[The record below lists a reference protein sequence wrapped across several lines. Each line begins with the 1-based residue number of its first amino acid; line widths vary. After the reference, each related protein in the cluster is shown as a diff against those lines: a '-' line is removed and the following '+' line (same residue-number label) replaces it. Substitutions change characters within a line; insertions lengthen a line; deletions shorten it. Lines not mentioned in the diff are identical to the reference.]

1 MGCWGITA
9 FESDEGLDAV
19 EFIRESI
26 PEDGKLELETLVE
39 TLKRDSWNAP
49 PEVETAGSHTSVM
62 VLAELMLKFVD
73 GDVKSLDSEEDWN
86 REEHQFCSVTSFTA
100 SKETVHWIRNYLFD
114 TLHHVKKHAG
124 SQTEDGGKW
133 GGWFEEK
140 NWIGWQEHM
149 TELVSRL
156 DTLLESSEAEIELIT
171 LQRPKYQEME
181 NNREAEHPLQN
192 QFGL

>member
-1 MGCWGITA
+1 M
-9 FESDEGLDAV
+9 
-19 EFIRESI
+19 
-26 PEDGKLELETLVE
+26 
-39 TLKRDSWNAP
+39 
-49 PEVETAGSHTSVM
+49 
-62 VLAELMLKFVD
+62 
-73 GDVKSLDSEEDWN
+73 DSE
-86 REEHQFCSVTSFTA
+86 
-100 SKETVHWIRNYLFD
+100 LFA

>member
-1 MGCWGITA
+1 M
-9 FESDEGLDAV
+9 
-19 EFIRESI
+19 
-26 PEDGKLELETLVE
+26 E

-73 GDVKSLDSEEDWN
+73 GDVKSLDSEEDGIERSIN
-86 REEHQFCSVTSFTA
+86 FCSVTSFNTA

-133 GGWFEEK
+133 G
-140 NWIGWQEHM
+140 
-149 TELVSRL
+149 
-156 DTLLESSEAEIELIT
+156 D
-171 LQRPKYQEME
+171 
-181 NNREAEHPLQN
+181 
-192 QFGL
+192 GLRKRTGLAGRSI

>member
-1 MGCWGITA
+1 MKNGKEKTMIMVSTRP
-9 FESDEGLDAV
+9 GLDS
-19 EFIRESI
+19 R
-26 PEDGKLELETLVE
+26 
-39 TLKRDSWNAP
+39 
-49 PEVETAGSHTSVM
+49 
-62 VLAELMLKFVD
+62 
-73 GDVKSLDSEEDWN
+73 
-86 REEHQFCSVTSFTA
+86 
-100 SKETVHWIRNYLFD
+100 
-114 TLHHVKKHAG
+114 
-124 SQTEDGGKW
+124 
-133 GGWFEEK
+133 GWFEEK

>member
-86 REEHQFCSVTSFTA
+86 REEHKFCSSLLSPHPRKRSIGFGT
-100 SKETVHWIRNYLFD
+100 IYL
-114 TLHHVKKHAG
+114 TR
-124 SQTEDGGKW
+124 S
-133 GGWFEEK
+133 
-140 NWIGWQEHM
+140 IM
-149 TELVSRL
+149 
-156 DTLLESSEAEIELIT
+156 
-171 LQRPKYQEME
+171 
-181 NNREAEHPLQN
+181 
-192 QFGL
+192 

>member
-1 MGCWGITA
+1 MKLSNLLNGFLHC
-9 FESDEGLDAV
+9 AV
-19 EFIRESI
+19 LPYVLSGFCIGRW
-26 PEDGKLELETLVE
+26 LLRRVA
-39 TLKRDSWNAP
+39 DSGRYAR
-49 PEVETAGSHTSVM
+49 VAG
-62 VLAELMLKFVD
+62 ADVD

-86 REEHQFCSVTSFTA
+86 REEHKFCSVTSFTA

-181 NNREAEHPLQN
+181 NNREAEHPLQT
-192 QFGL
+192 QFGM

>member
-26 PEDGKLELETLVE
+26 PEDGKLELETLLE
-39 TLKRDSWNAP
+39 ALKQDSWNA

-86 REEHQFCSVTSFTA
+86 REEHKFCSVTSFTA

-156 DTLLESSEAEIELIT
+156 DTLLESSEAEIELIP
-171 LQRPKYQEME
+171 LQRPEDQEME
-181 NNREAEHPLQN
+181 NSRGAERPLQN
-192 QFGL
+192 KLGL

>member
-19 EFIRESI
+19 EFIRRRL
-26 PEDGKLELETLVE
+26 PEDGKLELETLLE
-39 TLKRDSWNAP
+39 ALKRDSWNAP
-49 PEVETAGSHTSVM
+49 PDVEMAGAHTSVM
-62 VLAELMLKFVD
+62 ALAELTLKFVD
-73 GDVKSLDSEEDWN
+73 GDVKSLDDEEDWD
-86 REEHQFCSVTSFTA
+86 REEHKFCSVTSFTA
-100 SKETVHWIRNYLFD
+100 SGETVHWIRNYIFD
-114 TLHHVKKHAG
+114 TLHAIKKYAE
-124 SQTEDGGKW
+124 SQPGDGAKW

-140 NWIGWQEHM
+140 NWVGWQKHM
-149 TELVSRL
+149 AELVSRL